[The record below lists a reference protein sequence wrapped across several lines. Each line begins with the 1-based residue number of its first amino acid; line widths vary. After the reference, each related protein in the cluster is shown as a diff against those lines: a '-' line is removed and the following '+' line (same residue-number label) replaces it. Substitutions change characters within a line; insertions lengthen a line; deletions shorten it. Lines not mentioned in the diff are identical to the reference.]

1 MTYTLADFDLRPGD
15 FVRFASANW
24 RKFISYKADSESP
37 YHFTQVAYKSSIVVE
52 AVLRPSIIIREKL
65 DIILESIQTNKITSP
80 GRDYVHALSF
90 EIVQPRKK
98 EEPKKSLFE
107 EWEQVS
113 NASFGSNKG
122 IKVLCDRIEEL
133 EKKLKEVKNLVTPLG

>member
-98 EEPKKSLFE
+98 DEQKKSLCKE
-107 EWEQVS
+107 LEDLLI
-113 NASFGSNKG
+113 KRG
-122 IKVLCDRIEEL
+122 IKTPLITRTTEFICNRIEEL
-133 EKKLKEVKNLVTPLG
+133 EKKLEKFKK